1 MVWNRMV
8 GRYKEMRDEGD
19 RRDRGGAYLMCR

>member
-19 RRDRGGAYLMCR
+19 RRDRGGGVPDV